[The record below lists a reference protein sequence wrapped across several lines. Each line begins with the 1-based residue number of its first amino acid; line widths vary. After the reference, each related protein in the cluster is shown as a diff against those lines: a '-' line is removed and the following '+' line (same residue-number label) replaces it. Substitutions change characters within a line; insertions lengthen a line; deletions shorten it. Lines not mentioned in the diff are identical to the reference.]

1 MGHSEQFRSG
11 FRFGPFELYP
21 EQALLLRDG
30 AGVGLTGKSVA
41 LLSAL
46 VRQAGTALS
55 ADELIAL
62 VWPGRVIDEGN
73 IRVHINRLRKAL
85 DDAAQERSWIQ
96 TVPMRGYA
104 FAGSVQR
111 LVGPGADLAG
121 EPVGALLVPPGA
133 TAFQAALNLPL
144 PLAPLYGRESDVA
157 ELERQLGLQR
167 LVTIVGPGGVG
178 KTALALA
185 TARAG
190 ASQGARHVAYVDLGT
205 PAAAPDLAAD
215 GIAAVLSAI
224 AAACGFP
231 RSLGPVTLPALSG
244 WLTDRP
250 TLLLLDHCGCLID
263 SAAACS
269 AALLRGTPALRILA
283 ASREPLRVQ
292 GEWVCR
298 IAPLTL
304 APPPR
309 AGVPALTAQAAR
321 AYPALRLFADLVSG
335 HLGGYQLSDDDA
347 PLAAA
352 LCRRLDG
359 LPLAIEL
366 AAGMVGQVGLPALA
380 AGVENSLALLARGRR
395 SADLRHRSLKGS
407 LDWSFERLPRAEQR
421 MLLSLSTFSA
431 DFTPACCG
439 AAGGEGGDVAELIGN
454 LVLKSWIEADTG
466 AMLVRYRLS
475 NVTRV
480 YLRERAAA
488 QAQAITPAG
497 RVRAVASSRTPMRQ
511 EEAA

>member
-1 MGHSEQFRSG
+1 
-11 FRFGPFELYP
+11 LYP
-21 EQALLLRDG
+21 EQAVLLRDG
-30 AGVGLTGKSVA
+30 ASVGLTGKSVA

-111 LVGPGADLAG
+111 LVGQGAEIAPQ
-121 EPVGALLVPPGA
+121 PVDGAPSAA
-133 TAFQAALNLPL
+133 TAATSLPLPL
-144 PLAPLYGRESDVA
+144 PLAPLYGRESDMA
-157 ELERQLGLQR
+157 ELERQLRLQR
-167 LVTIVGPGGVG
+167 LVSVVGAGGVG

-185 TARAG
+185 AARA
-190 ASQGARHVAYVDLGT
+190 SARLSAQQIVYVDLALVE
-205 PAAAPDLAAD
+205 AAAENGPDGVHRILP
-215 GIAAVLSAI
+215 AI

-231 RSLGPVTLPALSG
+231 ASLAPVTMAALSG
-244 WLTDRP
+244 WLTGRP

-269 AALLRGTPALRILA
+269 AALLGGTPALRILA

-298 IAPLTL
+298 IAPLAL

-309 AGVPALTAQAAR
+309 ADAPALTAQEAR

-380 AGVENSLALLARGRR
+380 AGVADSLALLARGRR
-395 SADLRHRSLKGS
+395 SADPRHRSLRAS

-421 MLLSLSTFSA
+421 VLLSLSTFSA

-439 AAGGEGGDVAELIGN
+439 AAGGGGAEVAELIGN
-454 LVLKSWIEADTG
+454 LVLKSWIEADTS
-466 AMLVRYRLS
+466 AMLLRYRLS

-488 QAQAITPAG
+488 QAQAITPVG
-497 RVRAVASSRTPMRQ
+497 RVLAVASPRTSLRQ